1 MKWGRRREREF
12 AVQAGAGASM
22 SAGPPSPGRVPTLT
36 EVIGPPPSPVTPPA
50 ALTGSEHE
58 LVQRVLANVQRQVD
72 LLLEQRLREAL
83 APALARLTDALLR
96 ETRGELASTLRDIVA
111 RAVAQELS
119 RHRDR

>member
-1 MKWGRRREREF
+1 MKWGRRREREA
-12 AVQAGAGASM
+12 AVQDAAGASM
-22 SAGPPSPGRVPTLT
+22 SSGPPSPGRVPTLT
-36 EVIGPPPSPVTPPA
+36 EVIGPQPSPVTPPA

-58 LVQRVLANVQRQVD
+58 LVHRVLANVQRQVD